1 MGKVKKKQRKRLKWD
16 ELSEGGKMHLERRA
30 RNVCKGFLGSDAIRT
45 NDRYEFK
52 SYLLEVQEAFLD
64 VQLRSPRPSALINIT
79 GVVPWAFEDLKPGV
93 NLKLGPGEAP

>member
-1 MGKVKKKQRKRLKWD
+1 MGKVKKKQKKKKLKWD

-52 SYLLEVQEAFLD
+52 SYLLAVQEAEGGGD
-64 VQLRSPRPSALINIT
+64 C
-79 GVVPWAFEDLKPGV
+79 FEHEHFPVLQKHKRLGKQS
-93 NLKLGPGEAP
+93 NLPTTEH